1 MWCGRLIRLRI
12 YLHAGAHFFHAPYH
26 DLITGLDGSHYHL
39 HLSLRGTEFDGCRMH
54 HVVRSEH
61 HHQVVALQ
69 FHRCCLGD
77 NQRPSQ
83 FLDGGRYAREEA
95 RPQDVFVVGKQSRY
109 LDGPGRNVHLPIY
122 KVETAFF
129 RINRA
134 VGKSQL

>member
-1 MWCGRLIRLRI
+1 MRI
-12 YLHAGAHFFHAPYH
+12 YLHSGAHFFDAPDH
-26 DLITGLDGSHYHL
+26 DFITGLDGTHYHL
-39 HLSLRGTEFDGCRMH
+39 HLSLRGTEFDRCRMH
-54 HVVRSEH
+54 HVVRPEH

-77 NQRPSQ
+77 NQRLFQ

-122 KVETAFF
+122 KIETAFF